1 MGNAKLEMAFADGEG
16 KQFKLTLN
24 EPREDITETEVRQ
37 AMDDVVAKN
46 IFYTAVGDVV
56 SVIGARIITTV
67 VDELEI

>member
-1 MGNAKLEMAFADGEG
+1 MGNAKLEMAFADEEG